1 MAKNFDDWNEKKK
14 KLDKRIDSPFF
25 HEREVRWC
33 SLGANI
39 GAEQDGSGKN
49 YYRPVLI
56 LRGMSRSTCF
66 AIPLTTSEHKHTFR
80 PSVGLVDGKEA
91 RALLSQMKLMDSKR
105 LISKMGYLS
114 EEIFMDIRKAAKDM
128 L

>member
-25 HEREVRWC
+25 HEREVWWC